1 MQKLRPLLYLLA
13 AIVIT
18 IGFGVLLSHYTWEKF
33 RDEIEAIQIDD
44 IDLATVGD
52 GIYIGTYDANL
63 IRAEVRVK
71 VHNHRIISIEI
82 LEHHH
87 ANAEAAEQIID
98 WIVESQTIEVDGVAG
113 ASYSVRVIQAAII
126 NALKKGVSQNDES

>member
-18 IGFGVLLSHYTWEKF
+18 IGFGVLLSHFTWEEF
-33 RDEIEAIQIDD
+33 RDEIEAIEIED
-44 IDLATVGD
+44 IDLTTVSD
-52 GIYIGTYDANL
+52 GIFYGSYDANL

-71 VHNHRIISIEI
+71 VQNHRIISIDI
-82 LEHHH
+82 VEHHH
-87 ANAEAAEQIID
+87 ANAQAAEQIVD

-113 ASYSVRVIQAAII
+113 ASYSVRVIQAAIL
-126 NALKKGVSQNDES
+126 NALRKGVNQNDES